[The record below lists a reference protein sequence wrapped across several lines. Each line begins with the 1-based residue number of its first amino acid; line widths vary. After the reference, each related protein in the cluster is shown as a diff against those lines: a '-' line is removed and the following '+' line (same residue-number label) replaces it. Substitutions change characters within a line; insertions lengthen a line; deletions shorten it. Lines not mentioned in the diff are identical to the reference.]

1 MRSIGVIGLGSIGL
15 PQAVFLSRIAGY
27 KVYGVDIDK
36 EKIRRLRDKNIDLY
50 TDDPEVRKF
59 FLESI
64 DKKMLIIS
72 DDYEMLK
79 ETDLAIIHVNASYSY
94 LGDEQDL
101 SNIYDSINKIV
112 KIWSIYKDHEKTRGV
127 IIRSTLLPG
136 SMRALH
142 RYIKDTSDINILL
155 AYVPEFSREHN
166 VFKDLMNPSRIVIG
180 CDDETSCSYFE
191 EFYKDLYIRRL
202 NVKVPIFRMSF
213 EEAELVKYLSNIFLA
228 AKISYANIASILCER
243 INCDPYKIMSAVSED
258 PRIGKDHMRPGLGFG
273 GPCLPRDLFSFT
285 SYIKKLDLDHEIKRQ
300 IIDFYR
306 SIFEINRWSINKIVR
321 LINEASK
328 YGVGEISVIGLSYH
342 SKTSDLRGSLSIE
355 IIKKLLRKGFR
366 LKLYDPIHNAVK
378 KAEEIFKDSVVYCK
392 DLEEC
397 LETDLLVILTDHEEV
412 KRLSLDKISESV
424 RRKIVIDGR
433 GVLIDRRKEFE
444 SRGIK
449 IFFIQDVIS

>member
-1 MRSIGVIGLGSIGL
+1 
-15 PQAVFLSRIAGY
+15 
-27 KVYGVDIDK
+27 
-36 EKIRRLRDKNIDLY
+36 
-50 TDDPEVRKF
+50 
-59 FLESI
+59 
-64 DKKMLIIS
+64 
-72 DDYEMLK
+72 
-79 ETDLAIIHVNASYSY
+79 
-94 LGDEQDL
+94 
-101 SNIYDSINKIV
+101 
-112 KIWSIYKDHEKTRGV
+112 
-127 IIRSTLLPG
+127 
-136 SMRALH
+136 
-142 RYIKDTSDINILL
+142 
-155 AYVPEFSREHN
+155 
-166 VFKDLMNPSRIVIG
+166 MNPSRIVIG
-180 CDDETSCSYFE
+180 CDDETTCSYFE

-228 AKISYANIASILCER
+228 TKISYANIASILCER

-285 SYIKKLDLDHEIKRQ
+285 SYLKKLDLDHEIKRQ